1 MHEDEA
7 YRVLEVDKVTLC
19 VWAYVGGRTCEDLV
33 NGRNL
38 REAGMRLGRVLF
50 DVQDNGAAAMV
61 GETYSLRVF

>member
-33 NGRNL
+33 NGRDL
-38 REAGMRLGRVLF
+38 REAGMRLGRVF
-50 DVQDNGAAAMV
+50 SDVQDNGSVAMV
-61 GETYSLRVF
+61 GET

>member
-7 YRVLEVDKVTLC
+7 YRVLEVDKVILC

-38 REAGMRLGRVLF
+38 REVGKWLGRVLF
-50 DVQDNGAAAMV
+50 DIQDNGSMAVV